1 MTKIALVTGS
11 NRGIG
16 LSIAEKLH
24 DDGFTVVGTY
34 RTSEAKDAKFDSV
47 RCDITITED
56 VESAFTEI
64 EENYGPVQVLV
75 ANAGITRDNLLPRM
89 SEEDFTSVIDA
100 NLTSAYRLTKRA
112 IKPMMKQ
119 KWGRIILLSSV
130 VASAGQAGQ
139 ANYAA
144 SKAGL
149 VGFGRSLA
157 KEFASR
163 NITTNV
169 VAPGPIKTDMI
180 SALSDKQKES
190 ILGSVPLRRF
200 GEVSEIA
207 ATVSFLASESA
218 GYITGAIIPV
228 DGGLGIS

>member
-1 MTKIALVTGS
+1 MSRIALVTGS

-16 LSIAEKLH
+16 FSIAEKLH

-34 RTSEAKDAKFDSV
+34 RTTPAKDAKFDSV
-47 RCDITITED
+47 RCDITIGED
-56 VESAFTEI
+56 IESAFTEI

-163 NITTNV
+163 NITTNI

-180 SALSDKQKES
+180 SALSDKQQES

-207 ATVSFLASESA
+207 AAVSFLASESA

>member
-1 MTKIALVTGS
+1 MSRIALVTGS

-16 LSIAEKLH
+16 FSIAEKLH

-34 RTSEAKDAKFDSV
+34 RTTAAKDAKFDSV
-47 RCDITITED
+47 RCDITIGED
-56 VESAFTEI
+56 IESAFTEI

-75 ANAGITRDNLLPRM
+75 ASAGITRDNLLPRM

-100 NLTSAYRLTKRA
+100 NLISAYRLTKRA

-180 SALSDKQKES
+180 SALSDKQQES

>member
-34 RTSEAKDAKFDSV
+34 RTSAAKDAKFDSV
-47 RCDITITED
+47 RCDITISED

-100 NLTSAYRLTKRA
+100 NLISAYRLTKRA

-180 SALSDKQKES
+180 SALSDKQQES

-200 GEVSEIA
+200 GEVNEIA

>member
-163 NITTNV
+163 NITTNI

-180 SALSDKQKES
+180 SALSDKQQES

>member
-1 MTKIALVTGS
+1 MSRIALVTGS

-16 LSIAEKLH
+16 FSIAEKLH

-34 RTSEAKDAKFDSV
+34 RTSAAKDAKFDSV
-47 RCDITITED
+47 RCDITIGED

-163 NITTNV
+163 NITTNI

-180 SALSDKQKES
+180 SALSDKQQES

>member
-1 MTKIALVTGS
+1 MDKVALVTGA

-16 LSIAEKLH
+16 LAIAQKLF
-24 DDGFTVVGTY
+24 DDGFTVVGTH
-34 RTSEAKDAKFDSV
+34 RTSKPSGGKFHSV
-47 RCDITITED
+47 HCDITIP
-56 VESAFTEI
+56 ESI
-64 EENYGPVQVLV
+64 ETTFSLIEQEHGPVQVLV
-75 ANAGITRDNLLPRM
+75 ANAGITKDNLLPRM

-157 KEFASR
+157 KEFATR
-163 NITTNV
+163 NITTNI
-169 VAPGPIKTDMI
+169 VAPGPIMTDMI
-180 SALSDKQKES
+180 SSLSDKQQES
-190 ILGSVPLRRF
+190 IRNSVPLRRF
-200 GEVSEIA
+200 GETSEIA
-207 ATVSFLASESA
+207 ATVSFLASKDA

>member
-16 LSIAEKLH
+16 FSIAQKLH

-34 RTSEAKDAKFDSV
+34 RTSAAKDAKFDSV
-47 RCDITITED
+47 RCDITIGED

-163 NITTNV
+163 NITTNI

-180 SALSDKQKES
+180 SALSDKQQES

>member
-1 MTKIALVTGS
+1 MSRIALVTGS

-16 LSIAEKLH
+16 FSIAEKLH

-34 RTSEAKDAKFDSV
+34 RTTAAKDAKFDSV
-47 RCDITITED
+47 RCDITISED

-75 ANAGITRDNLLPRM
+75 ASAGITRDNLLPRM

-100 NLTSAYRLTKRA
+100 NLISAYRLTKRA

-180 SALSDKQKES
+180 SALSDKQQES

>member
-24 DDGFTVVGTY
+24 DDGVTVVGTY
-34 RTSEAKDAKFDSV
+34 RTSVAENAKFNSV
-47 RCDITITED
+47 RCDITIGKD

-100 NLTSAYRLTKRA
+100 NLISAYRLTKRA

-163 NITTNV
+163 NITTNI

-180 SALSDKQKES
+180 SALSEKQQES

>member
-1 MTKIALVTGS
+1 
-11 NRGIG
+11 
-16 LSIAEKLH
+16 
-24 DDGFTVVGTY
+24 
-34 RTSEAKDAKFDSV
+34 
-47 RCDITITED
+47 
-56 VESAFTEI
+56 
-64 EENYGPVQVLV
+64 
-75 ANAGITRDNLLPRM
+75 M

-180 SALSDKQKES
+180 SALSDKQQES

>member
-1 MTKIALVTGS
+1 MSKVALVTGA

-16 LSIAEKLH
+16 FAIAQKLH
-24 DDGFTVVGTY
+24 GEGFTVVGTH
-34 RTSEAKDAKFDSV
+34 RSSPAEDAKFHSV
-47 RCDITITED
+47 PCDITIPESID
-56 VESAFTEI
+56 SAFSLV
-64 EENYGPVQVLV
+64 EEQYGPVQVLV
-75 ANAGITRDNLLPRM
+75 ANAGITKDNLLPRM
-89 SEEDFTSVIDA
+89 TDDDFVSVIEA
-100 NLTSAYRLTKRA
+100 NLISAYRLTKRA
-112 IKPMMKQ
+112 IKPMMKE
-119 KWGRIILLSSV
+119 KWGRVILISSV
-130 VASAGQAGQ
+130 VASAGQSGQ

-144 SKAGL
+144 SKSGL

-163 NITTNV
+163 NITTNI

-180 SALSDKQKES
+180 SALSDKQRES

-200 GEVSEIA
+200 GEVNEVAS
-207 ATVSFLASESA
+207 TVSFLASEDA

>member
-1 MTKIALVTGS
+1 MTKVALVTGS

-16 LSIAEKLH
+16 FSIAEKLH

-34 RTSEAKDAKFDSV
+34 RTAAAKDAKFDSV
-47 RCDITITED
+47 RCDITIGED
-56 VESAFTEI
+56 VESAFTDI

-100 NLTSAYRLTKRA
+100 NLISAYRLTKRA

-180 SALSDKQKES
+180 SALSDKQQES

>member
-1 MTKIALVTGS
+1 MSRIALVTGS

-16 LSIAEKLH
+16 FSIAEKLH

-34 RTSEAKDAKFDSV
+34 RTTAAKDAKFDSV
-47 RCDITITED
+47 RCDITIGED
-56 VESAFTEI
+56 IESAFTEI

-163 NITTNV
+163 NITTNI

-180 SALSDKQKES
+180 SALSDKQQES